1 MFDDKKATL
10 IFINNITEDPT
21 NMEMSLDYLQKYV
34 KYDNMRELKFK
45 SDDSKKCE
53 CYQYLCDTMTN
64 DDKSVGGRMI
74 KVFRILDMNS
84 KSYTNYL
91 LKSMR
96 IGTYG
101 FNKEFNINTNDTL
114 TRSKLNKVLSDIARI
129 TSETNIDYIKMEC
142 DDVKWS
148 RDQYNNM
155 LK

>member
-1 MFDDKKATL
+1 MFNKNATL
-10 IFINNITEDPT
+10 IFLSNITKDPT
-21 NMEMSLDYLQKYV
+21 DVSVSLDFFEKYS
-34 KYDNMRELKFK
+34 KSNNSKEIRFRYDDKI
-45 SDDSKKCE
+45 KCE
-53 CYQYLCDTMTN
+53 LYQYLCDTLTN
-64 DDKSVGGRMI
+64 NNKVVGEKMI
-74 KVFRILDMNS
+74 KIFRILDNHI
-84 KSYTNYL
+84 KTPTEYL

-101 FNKEFNINTNDTL
+101 FKEFNINTNDTL